1 MTNSIP
7 VRFGVSLLAL
17 GLVAAVACDSRGVS
31 PVPDEASTASDGVP
45 APIYP
50 LPPDGVT
57 LQLVA
62 DAPEVGELTMD
73 SLDGQTLTT
82 SALRGRV
89 TLVNFWAT
97 WCGPCREEI
106 PDLVAL
112 QDRYP
117 EQLQV
122 IGVSTDE
129 GDTGKV
135 VSFAAEWDI
144 NYPIVMAT
152 AEINR
157 EFPGVFA
164 LPTTFVIDPQ
174 GRIVQTH
181 VGLLPPDVIEAE
193 VRHLTG
199 LPTNVRVEAIEQ
211 TRHMRLANAAQ
222 ATEIP
227 GVDLTELT
235 TGQREEALL
244 RLNAEGC
251 TCECGLT
258 LAQCRINDSACGY
271 SLPLAQ
277 QVVADIA
284 GG

>member
-1 MTNSIP
+1 MMHTVP
-7 VRFGVSLLAL
+7 VRFSVAVMAL
-17 GLVAAVACDSRGVS
+17 GLVAAVGCDSRGGPPIADESSTGAPPPIYEVS
-31 PVPDEASTASDGVP
+31 PE
-45 APIYP
+45 
-50 LPPDGVT
+50 GVT
-57 LQLVA
+57 LELVA
-62 DAPEVGELTMD
+62 DPPHVAELTMD
-73 SLDGQTLTT
+73 ALDGQRLTT
-82 SALRGRV
+82 SALSGRV

-117 EQLQV
+117 DHLQV

-152 AEINR
+152 PEIHR

-164 LPTTFVIDPQ
+164 LPTTFVLDRQ

-181 VGLLPPDVIEAE
+181 VGLIPPAIIEAE
-193 VRHLTG
+193 VRHLAG
-199 LPTNVRVEAIEQ
+199 LPTNVMVEAIAE
-211 TRHMRLANAAQ
+211 TRHIRLANAAQ

-227 GVDLTELT
+227 GVDLSQLT
-235 TGQREEALL
+235 VAEREEALQ
-244 RLNAEGC
+244 RLNTEGC
-251 TCECGLT
+251 TCGCRLT
-258 LAQCRINDSACGY
+258 LAQCRIDDAACGF

-277 QVVADIA
+277 QVVAEVA

>member
-1 MTNSIP
+1 MRNNGP
-7 VRFGVSLLAL
+7 VRFGVSLLAI
-17 GLVAAVACDSRGVS
+17 GLLTAAGCDSRGVS
-31 PVPDEASTASDGVP
+31 PVPDEAPAASDGAP
-45 APIYP
+45 LPIYP
-50 LPPDGVT
+50 VSPEGVT
-57 LQLVA
+57 LELVA
-62 DAPEVGELTMD
+62 DAPEVGEVTLD

-117 EQLQV
+117 DQLQV

-135 VSFAAEWDI
+135 VSFASEWDI

-152 AEINR
+152 PEIHR

-164 LPTTFVIDPQ
+164 LPTTFIIDPE

-181 VGLLPPDVIEAE
+181 VGLIQPDIIEAE

-199 LPTNVRVEAIEQ
+199 LPTNVTVEAIEQ

-227 GVDLTELT
+227 GVDLTQLDPE
-235 TGQREEALL
+235 QREEALR
-244 RLNAEGC
+244 RLNAEDCNCG
-251 TCECGLT
+251 CGLT
-258 LAQCRINDSACGY
+258 LAQCRINDSACGF

-277 QVVADIA
+277 QVVAEIA